1 MDFRSDSD
9 GDDAFGGGVIEK
21 TALIRHRVNELFGFE
36 PKNKQVEAIRHLL
49 YDKRDL
55 ILIAKTGFGKSII
68 FQALPLIEE
77 ESKQASLIIMPLN
90 LLQKEQAE
98 KLKTIPGAKPF
109 ILNGDTNTRKSLH
122 EIGAGAYTHSKRNYL
137 GITVDTL
144 LT

>member
-9 GDDAFGGGVIEK
+9 GDDAFGGGVIEQ
-21 TALIRHRVNELFGFE
+21 TAFIRHRVNELFGFE
-36 PKNKQVEAIRHLL
+36 PKNKQVEAIQHLL

-68 FQALPLIEE
+68 FQAPPLIEE

-90 LLQKEQAE
+90 LVQEEQAE

-109 ILNGDTNTRKSLH
+109 ILNGDTNTRKNRH

>member
-1 MDFRSDSD
+1 M
-9 GDDAFGGGVIEK
+9 VEQ

-90 LLQKEQAE
+90 LLQEEQAE

-109 ILNGDTNTRKSLH
+109 ILNGDTNTRKNRH

>member
-1 MDFRSDSD
+1 MDFRNDSD
-9 GDDAFGGGVIEK
+9 GDDAFGGGVIEQ

-68 FQALPLIEE
+68 FQALIEE

-90 LLQKEQAE
+90 LVQEEQAE

-109 ILNGDTNTRKSLH
+109 ILNGDTNTRKNRR